1 MTEKKPATK
10 KKKMGAPSKY
20 TEALARKICDL
31 IAQGKS
37 EAKISKMAGMPSEAT
52 ITRWKESHPD
62 FCDLSARARAKSAA
76 RFREQALDAAIA
88 LGKRAEDAL
97 EGHFEVDGGKV
108 IELPK
113 SYVEAKKV
121 LIQELNREAALR
133 DDANFG
139 DRKKVTVDGGLN
151 VKQEETFDLSGMST
165 EDLEKLDELLKN
177 AQTA

>member
-1 MTEKKPATK
+1 MTEKKPVTK
-10 KKKMGAPSKY
+10 KKKPGAPSKY
-20 TEALARKICDL
+20 SEELARKICEL

-37 EAKISKMAGMPSEAT
+37 EAKISKMAGMPSEMT
-52 ITRWKESHPD
+52 IRRWKDEHPD
-62 FCDLSARARAKSAA
+62 FCALSARARATSAA
-76 RFREQALDAAIA
+76 MYRAQALQAAIDLNEKSEQALDGGLI
-88 LGKRAEDAL
+88 L
-97 EGHFEVDGGKV
+97 DGEKFYD
-108 IELPK
+108 LPK
-113 SYVEAKKV
+113 MYVETKKI

>member
-1 MTEKKPATK
+1 MTVKKPATK
-10 KKKMGAPSKY
+10 KKKPGAPSKY
-20 TEALARKICDL
+20 SEELARKICEL

-37 EAKISKMAGMPSEAT
+37 EAKISKMAGMPSEMT
-52 ITRWKESHPD
+52 IRRWKDEHPD
-62 FCDLSARARAKSAA
+62 FCALSAHARATSAA
-76 RFREQALDAAIA
+76 MYRAQALQAAIDLNEKSEQALDGGLI
-88 LGKRAEDAL
+88 L
-97 EGHFEVDGGKV
+97 DGEKFYD
-108 IELPK
+108 LPK
-113 SYVEAKKV
+113 MYVETKKI

>member
-1 MTEKKPATK
+1 MTEKKPAAK
-10 KKKMGAPSKY
+10 KKKPGAPSKY
-20 TEALARKICDL
+20 SEELARKICDL

-76 RFREQALDAAIA
+76 MFRAQALETAIA

-97 EGHFEVDGGKV
+97 DGHFEVDGGKV

-139 DRKKVTVDGGLN
+139 DRKKVTVDGDLN
-151 VKQEETFDLSGMST
+151 VKKEETFDLSGMST
-165 EDLEKLDELLKN
+165 EDLLKLDELLKN